1 MTKLYR
7 IKNDI
12 DNFKS
17 LMKSKYDVDIVIDF
31 NPVVKSHKLK
41 LSLKDLHT
49 LVKHTAV
56 KYDPDILENVVY
68 FNTRLRRV
76 INYSHSFIYIAHKLG
91 YKKIQISAYL
101 KKNHATIINSIKK
114 AEDLITINESDFM
127 TTYQAILNT
136 YNQHVGATSENIKA
150 EHNT

>member
-12 DNFKS
+12 DNFKN
-17 LMKSKYDVDIVIDF
+17 LMKSKYDVNIIIDF
-31 NPVVKSHKLK
+31 NPVVKTHKLK

-56 KYDPDILENVVY
+56 KYDPDILSNVVY

-76 INYSHSFIYIAHKLG
+76 INYSHSFSYIAHKLG
-91 YKKIQISAYL
+91 YKKIEIAEYL
-101 KKNHATIINSIKK
+101 NRNHATVINSIRK
-114 AEDLITINESDFM
+114 AEDLITMNDSEFM

-136 YNQHVGATSENIKA
+136 YNQHVGTTSENIKA
-150 EHNT
+150 ECNT